1 MEPHH
6 SLFRE
11 KAIKEYMQRREKDV
25 LPRMMAP
32 SILIFLYLL
41 LLLLLLAG
49 LLVWWEVVPVF
60 TTGSLLAATSTPHL
74 TAGDLVNAQVQGNSS
89 GPLVFDMTSQH
100 LRCFAR
106 VF

>member
-1 MEPHH
+1 MEPHR

-11 KAIKEYMQRREKDV
+11 RAIKEYMQRREKDV
-25 LPRMMAP
+25 LPRLMAP

-74 TAGDLVNAQVQGNSS
+74 SAGDFVNAQVQVGSHRIFSLLFVSN
-89 GPLVFDMTSQH
+89 
-100 LRCFAR
+100 
-106 VF
+106 